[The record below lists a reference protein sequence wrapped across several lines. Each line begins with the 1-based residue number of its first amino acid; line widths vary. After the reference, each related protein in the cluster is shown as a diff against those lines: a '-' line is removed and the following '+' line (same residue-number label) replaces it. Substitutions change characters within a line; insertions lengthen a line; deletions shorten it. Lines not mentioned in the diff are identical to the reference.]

1 MPGEADRALTIARI
15 EASIFRVPLQTP
27 VATSFGTMRDRPAL
41 LVKVSDADGV
51 FGWGEVWCNW
61 PVSAAE
67 HRIRLLTE
75 DLAELVLGKSFA
87 DARACFAFV
96 SQRVEIKALQAGEPG
111 PYAQAIAGLDIALWD
126 LSARRAGKPLHEF
139 LAPGSDS
146 RVRAYASGIDSRA
159 AGRVI
164 PESRAA
170 GLRDFKIKVGF
181 DLDTDIRLTNDAA
194 QSLQARR
201 TSRRRR
207 QPGF

>member
-126 LSARRAGKPLHEF
+126 LSARRAGE
-139 LAPGSDS
+139 AAS
-146 RVRAYASGIDSRA
+146 RVSRA
-159 AGRVI
+159 GKRVAACA
-164 PESRAA
+164 PTRAA
-170 GLRDFKIKVGF
+170 STAAPPGASSPKVAPP
-181 DLDTDIRLTNDAA
+181 DIAISRSRSASTSIPTSASPTTA
-194 QSLQARR
+194 ARR
-201 TSRRRR
+201 T
-207 QPGF
+207 